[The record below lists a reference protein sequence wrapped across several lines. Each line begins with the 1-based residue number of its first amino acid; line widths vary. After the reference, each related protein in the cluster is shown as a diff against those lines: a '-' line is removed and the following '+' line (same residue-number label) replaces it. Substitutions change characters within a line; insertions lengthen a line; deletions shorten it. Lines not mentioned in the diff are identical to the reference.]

1 MKNIFEISWN
11 KRLAINTDARLLE
24 WKIYI
29 KRMFEDRVTAN
40 DCVISLKYW
49 IEENVH
55 VSRTGNTVVNKRINR
70 CVVNLNNDL
79 ILFDNPEALTHNRTM
94 EENKWRKLDF
104 FLQVGLS
111 GPFFFN
117 SLHVLKAWKSNL
129 WLYMESKCELF
140 RLWFFLWTYL
150 LLIIGN
156 MTFFS
161 FHQRPNFLV
170 ISHCASL
177 FEQTNW
183 WYQRCWF

>member
-1 MKNIFEISWN
+1 
-11 KRLAINTDARLLE
+11 
-24 WKIYI
+24 
-29 KRMFEDRVTAN
+29 MFEDRVTAN

-111 GPFFFN
+111 GPFFFKFTPR
-117 SLHVLKAWKSNL
+117 SKS
-129 WLYMESKCELF
+129 MEE
-140 RLWFFLWTYL
+140 
-150 LLIIGN
+150 
-156 MTFFS
+156 
-161 FHQRPNFLV
+161 
-170 ISHCASL
+170 
-177 FEQTNW
+177 
-183 WYQRCWF
+183 